1 MVRARALA
9 VNPVDGL
16 PGYASRIVLPW
27 LAFPAIVG
35 SDAAGEVVEVGP
47 AVTRLRP
54 GDRVA
59 GHALGIERSQNR
71 PAEGAFQHYVVLMQ
85 HMVCAIPDWL
95 SFEQVG
101 FGRRAYEAT
110 DTAA

>member
-1 MVRARALA
+1 M
-9 VNPVDGL
+9 
-16 PGYASRIVLPW
+16 
-27 LAFPAIVG
+27 
-35 SDAAGEVVEVGP
+35 
-47 AVTRLRP
+47 TRLRP

-101 FGRRAYEAT
+101 FGRRAYETT